1 MKEKRT
7 VACKL
12 LLRIFCLLGILDMTG
27 NENSTVRRK
36 NLGSRWRLRLL
47 LIVFFVLVIMVGF
60 RILGEWR
67 KRQEI
72 EDEISRLS
80 EEAKRL
86 ENRNLEILELSK
98 QLTTEEFLER
108 EARLKLGLQKPGE
121 SVAILGTNN
130 GSNETVSHE
139 RLGASRMGNAQ
150 RWLYYF
156 FDQEKLKNLREERK
170 TRRIIPRPL

>member
-1 MKEKRT
+1 MLQR
-7 VACKL
+7 
-12 LLRIFCLLGILDMTG
+12 FCLLGILDMTS
-27 NENSTVRRK
+27 NKNSTVRCK
-36 NLGSRWRLRLL
+36 NLGLRWRLKFLL
-47 LIVFFVLVIMVGF
+47 VVFFVLVILVGA
-60 RILGEWR
+60 RLVGEWR

-72 EDEISRLS
+72 EDEISRLR

-121 SVAILGTNN
+121 SVAILGKNN
-130 GSNETVSHE
+130 DFGEVVLKERSGSSMME
-139 RLGASRMGNAQ
+139 NAQ
-150 RWLYYF
+150 RWLFYF

-170 TRRIIPRPL
+170 ARRIIPRPL

>member
-7 VACKL
+7 VGCKL
-12 LLRIFCLLGILDMTG
+12 LLQIFCLLGILDMTG

-60 RILGEWR
+60 RLLGEWR

-72 EDEISRLS
+72 EDEISRLR

-98 QLTTEEFLER
+98 QLTTEEILER

-130 GSNETVSHE
+130 GSNEMVLYE
-139 RLGASRMGNAQ
+139 RLGVSRMGNAQ